1 MKFIDGSSIETTA
14 KLVNNFRKYRKAC
27 RRIDVAEAASYH
39 EVWI

>member
-27 RRIDVAEAASYH
+27 RRIDGAKAVSYR

>member
-14 KLVNNFRKYRKAC
+14 KLVNNFRKYRKASG
-27 RRIDVAEAASYH
+27 RIDGAEAVICH